1 MSDKTYNLGLKVPMT
16 MIERLDA
23 LVSDVE
29 AEYQHLQAAGL
40 IRKVSRSTVA
50 RLVMDAGL
58 DALETRYW
66 TTSSKPL
73 PDPSPGAHKVEAA
86 EPDDTDPASAFLR
99 SYQKPSRMV
108 KPATATAAR
117 LREWRQGQGLNQVKA
132 AELLGM
138 GQSSYSALET
148 GKRLPTP
155 AQAAK
160 LAELAGI
167 APDAWTA
174 AVEGRRVREEEPR
187 TRPRKRAARGGAGE
201 EGVGNE

>member
-1 MSDKTYNLGLKVPMT
+1 MPRKQTMVPADLAIKVPT
-16 MIERLDA
+16 ELVTLAGELVPAVQGLPAYKWVPVSKAAVLRLA
-23 LVSDVE
+23 LARGLSVM
-29 AEYQHLQAAGL
+29 AEELG
-40 IRKVSRSTVA
+40 
-50 RLVMDAGL
+50 
-58 DALETRYW
+58 
-66 TTSSKPL
+66 
-73 PDPSPGAHKVEAA
+73 EAA
-86 EPDDTDPASAFLR
+86 RRPPAADAMVQTTLPGGAPVPAEPTAPPPAREAKLPPAAPREPDDTDPASAFLR

-167 APDAWTA
+167 DPDDWTA
-174 AVEGRRVREEEPR
+174 PIDEGD
-187 TRPRKRAARGGAGE
+187 
-201 EGVGNE
+201 